1 MEELIKEEAKQ
12 EEVQENKTTTSE
24 EKPVKTYTEEEVLQ
38 IKKNAIAEGMRKAS
52 KQNEN
57 NANNELETLKNS
69 LSEKETLIAEKDS
82 KMEELNQQITAF
94 KNAKLMDDLGV
105 DKTYQ
110 EIVFKLIQDSG
121 EEVNET
127 TISEIMEKY
136 PKFKADN
143 EIGVEFMGQTKPQ
156 ANPYDEAKAKE
167 EEEIKKKF
175 QF

>member
-12 EEVQENKTTTSE
+12 EEVQENKTTTNE

-38 IKKNAIAEGMRKAS
+38 IKKNAIAEGMRKAT
-52 KQNEN
+52 KQQETQSNE
-57 NANNELETLKNS
+57 ELENLKTS
-69 LSEKETLIAEKDS
+69 LSEKDTLIAEKDS

-143 EIGVEFMGQTKPQ
+143 EIGIEYMGQTKPQ

>member
-1 MEELIKEEAKQ
+1 MEDLIKEEAKQ
-12 EEVQENKTTTSE
+12 EDVKVDVETKNE
-24 EKPVKTYTEEEVLQ
+24 EKQPKLFTEEEVAE

-52 KQNEN
+52 KKQETQSNE
-57 NANNELETLKNS
+57 ELETLKSS

-121 EEVNET
+121 AEVNET

-136 PKFKADN
+136 PKFKADT
-143 EIGVEFMGQTKPQ
+143 ETGIEYMGQTKPQ
-156 ANPYDEAKAKE
+156 ANPYDEAKARE
-167 EEEIKKKF
+167 EKEIKEKF
-175 QF
+175 QL